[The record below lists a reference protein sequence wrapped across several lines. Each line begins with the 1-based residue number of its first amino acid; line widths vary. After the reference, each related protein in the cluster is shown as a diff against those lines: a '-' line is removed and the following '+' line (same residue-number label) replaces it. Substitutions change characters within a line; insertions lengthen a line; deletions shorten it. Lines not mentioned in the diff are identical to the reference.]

1 MLIRTS
7 LLPVTY
13 IFLSPRADIKYIQ
26 LENDSQLLFRT
37 ILAAIHFNYNLH
49 RESKVDEKN
58 NSKLKVTYPKFKEGQ
73 AVVRKIKVE
82 QNYGKCNYC
91 LKVLAETVSF

>member
-1 MLIRTS
+1 MTVNFFS
-7 LLPVTY
+7 EQSWQ
-13 IFLSPRADIKYIQ
+13 LSI
-26 LENDSQLLFRT
+26 ST
-37 ILAAIHFNYNLH
+37 TNLH

-73 AVVRKIKVE
+73 AVVREIKVE
-82 QNYGKCNYC
+82 QNYGKCNYY